1 MKRTYVTKIALIVI
15 LASVSIAVGEEKP
28 HWNYTGDASP
38 AHWSELSPEYAACS
52 SGKSQSPI
60 DLAGFIE
67 ADLLPIELI
76 YPAGA
81 TEFVNNG
88 HSVQVNFP
96 AGNQL
101 TVDNTVYEL
110 KQVHFHTP
118 SENHVNGKSYP
129 VEAHLVH
136 AAADGTLCVVALMF
150 SDGPENLSIARLWA
164 QMPEKAGDKT
174 TLRTALQATSLLPS
188 NLDYYRFEGSL
199 TTPPC
204 TEGVHWLV
212 LKHPV
217 EISTAQVAEFAHVM
231 HHPNNRPIQAKNGR
245 KVLK

>member
-1 MKRTYVTKIALIVI
+1 MDHTRVSTITLIVI
-15 LASVSIAVGEEKP
+15 LVAMPLAVAAEKP
-28 HWNYTGDASP
+28 HWGYTGQTDPS
-38 AHWSELSPEYAACS
+38 HWAELSSEYAACA

-60 DLAGFIE
+60 DLSGFVE
-67 ADLLPIELI
+67 ADLPAVHPAYPI
-76 YPAGA
+76 GA

-96 AGNQL
+96 AGNEV
-101 TVDNTVYEL
+101 TVDAKVYEL

-118 SENHVNGKSYP
+118 SENHINGEP
-129 VEAHLVH
+129 FPFEAHLVH
-136 AAADGTLCVVALMF
+136 AAADGTLLVIALMF
-150 SDGPENLSIARLWA
+150 SNGADNPAIARLWA
-164 QMPEKAGDKT
+164 QLPEQAGDQSQLPT
-174 TLRTALQATSLLPS
+174 PLNASNLLPN

-217 EISTAQVAEFAHVM
+217 EISTKQVEQFAHVM
-231 HHPNNRPIQAKNGR
+231 HHPNNRPVQPRNGR
-245 KVLK
+245 KVLQ